1 LTMHNEFLTRDFERP
16 ANRHLEDVAH
26 EARQHRGKRTADGIY
41 GFRQKHVVEYDTFH
55 YTKVF
60 QYDTE
65 GKVFEALQRIH
76 GIDIKH
82 AYVMSLVDGAEKR
95 TRDAEERLR
104 RREDMSLNLL
114 VFVVGL
120 FSVLQVTF
128 AMSEY
133 MARPHDDDMIGV

>member
-1 LTMHNEFLTRDFERP
+1 GTCPYAFLIHVLTMHNEFLTRDFERH
-16 ANRHLEDVAH
+16 ANRYLEDAAH
-26 EARQHRGKRTADGIY
+26 EAREHRWKRAADGFY
-41 GFRQKHVVEYDTFH
+41 AFRQNHVVEYDTFH
-55 YTKVF
+55 YKNVF
-60 QYDTE
+60 RYDTE

-114 VFVVGL
+114 VFVV
-120 FSVLQVTF
+120 
-128 AMSEY
+128 
-133 MARPHDDDMIGV
+133 